1 MKYGCKILDP
11 KRFATTAG
19 LALALLLSLF
29 VAAPARAQNAAE
41 IAVYGIDVD
50 VTASDAVTARA
61 NAVIAGQRTALA
73 KALAMVAAPN
83 DVARLPTLTDPQI
96 TDMVADYA
104 VESERS
110 STVRYIGRLA
120 FSFRADAIH
129 DYLQQNG
136 IAFAPSQSPPVLV
149 LPVLLAGGKELL
161 WEGGNDWLAFWAK
174 HPPPAGLVGVVAPK
188 GDQAD
193 AAAIAADDA
202 VAGDAAKVQALA
214 QRYGV
219 SDVLVAMAKPD
230 ASGPGLSVEARR
242 YGVAGAAGN
251 FQLHVAGDGSDPGV
265 AYTEAADGISQQL
278 QQDWIDQNRI
288 SSDVEQRLTV
298 DVPIA
303 SFAQWVEL
311 RRRLAG
317 LGTLKEVDVV
327 YLMTNHAEFDLV
339 FVGDRDQFSHAL
351 QQRGLTLQDAG
362 DGHVTLEFA
371 GQTQG

>member
-1 MKYGCKILDP
+1 MG
-11 KRFATTAG
+11 
-19 LALALLLSLF
+19 LALLLCLF
-29 VAAPARAQNAAE
+29 IAAPARAQNAAQ

-61 NAVIAGQRTALA
+61 NAVVAGQRTALA

-83 DVARLPTLTDPQI
+83 DVARLPALTDSQI

-104 VESERS
+104 VESERT

-136 IAFAPSQSPPVLV
+136 IAYAPSQSPPVLV

-161 WEGGNDWLAFWAK
+161 WESSNDWLAFWAK
-174 HPPPAGLVGVVAPK
+174 HPPPAGLVAVVVPK

-193 AAAIAADDA
+193 TAAIAADDA

-230 ASGPGLSVEARR
+230 ASGPGLSVETRR
-242 YGVAGAAGN
+242 YGVAGAAGS
-251 FQLHVAGDGSDPGV
+251 FQLHVAGDGSDPSI

-298 DVPIA
+298 DVAIA
-303 SFAQWVEL
+303 SFAQWVDL
-311 RRRLAG
+311 RRRLAAV
-317 LGTLKEVDVV
+317 GTLKEVDVV
-327 YLMTNHAEFDLV
+327 YLMTNHAELDLV
-339 FVGDRDQFSHAL
+339 FVGDRDQFSRAL
-351 QQRGLTLQDAG
+351 QQRALTLQDAG
-362 DGHVTLEFA
+362 DGHVTLEFL

>member
-19 LALALLLSLF
+19 LAAALIICLF
-29 VAAPARAQNAAE
+29 IAAPARAQNAAQ
-41 IAVYGIDVD
+41 ISVYGIDVD

-61 NAVIAGQRTALA
+61 NAVVAGQRMALA
-73 KALAMVAAPN
+73 KALAMVASQS
-83 DVARLPTLTDPQI
+83 DVARLPALTDSQI

-120 FSFRADAIH
+120 FSFRADAIR

-136 IAFAPSQSPPVLV
+136 IAYAASQSPPILV
-149 LPVLLAGGKELL
+149 LPVLLAGGKDLL
-161 WEGGNDWLAFWAK
+161 WEDGNDWLAFWAK
-174 HPPPAGLVGVVAPK
+174 HPPTAGLVGLVVPK

-193 AAAIAADDA
+193 AASIAADDA
-202 VAGDAAKVQALA
+202 VAGDAAKIQALA

-219 SDVLVAMAKPD
+219 SDVLVAMVKPD
-230 ASGPGLSVEARR
+230 ASGPGMAVETRR
-242 YGVAGAAGN
+242 YGVSGVAGG
-251 FQLHVAGDGSDPGV
+251 FQDHVAGDVSDPGV
-265 AYTEAADGISQQL
+265 AYTEAADRISQQL

-303 SFAQWVEL
+303 GFAQWVDL
-311 RRRLAG
+311 QHRLAT
-317 LGTLKEVDVV
+317 LGTLKQVDVV
-327 YLMTNHAEFDLV
+327 YLMTNHAELDLV
-339 FVGDRDQFSHAL
+339 FVGDRDQFSRAL
-351 QQRGLTLQDAG
+351 EQRALLLKDAG